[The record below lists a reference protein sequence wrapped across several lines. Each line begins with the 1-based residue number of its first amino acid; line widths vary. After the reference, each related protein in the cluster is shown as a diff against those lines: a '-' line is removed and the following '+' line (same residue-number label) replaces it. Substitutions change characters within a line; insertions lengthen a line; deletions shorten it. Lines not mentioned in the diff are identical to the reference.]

1 MGAEM
6 ILRKGLGKQE
16 ERQEEG
22 ACGQKRNES
31 NLIFFSLF
39 FSCTFFFNLF
49 SLSLPMLKVEVEQK
63 GKRTVTNANP

>member
-6 ILRKGLGKQE
+6 MLRKGLGKQE

-39 FSCTFFFNLF
+39 FFLHIFFQFVF
-49 SLSLPMLKVEVEQK
+49 SLSSD
-63 GKRTVTNANP
+63 A